1 MEDKKSVE
9 SPASPGSPS
18 KVETESDHYMEMYV
32 DGQIKEKIDPLEEL
46 TAKLKEDLKILNEKY
61 E

>member
-1 MEDKKSVE
+1 
-9 SPASPGSPS
+9 
-18 KVETESDHYMEMYV
+18 MEMYV

>member
-1 MEDKKSVE
+1 
-9 SPASPGSPS
+9 
-18 KVETESDHYMEMYV
+18 MEMYV

-46 TAKLKEDLKILNEKY
+46 TAKMKEELKTLKEQY